1 MKKLILFLII
11 VVVSCQSNQQKEQEL
26 SKEEQKF
33 KNYLSIFDKKSLPI
47 KIDSVYIQN
56 SKQIQENEIDTQFVK
71 YMNINEFKEKC
82 GNHNQYLIYPNSY
95 FQIDDKYGLIYHAA
109 LNKKCSFD
117 AYYNRFFL
125 GLYNSRGELLD
136 YEEVGA
142 RQEVWNNTKL
152 IHSKI
157 SNDKII
163 YRTYTEISGDK
174 ELGTRKIDK
183 KQDTLK
189 ISIMKGTIK

>member
-1 MKKLILFLII
+1 MKKLILFLIVI
-11 VVVSCQSNQQKEQEL
+11 VVSCQSNQQKKQEL
-26 SKEEQKF
+26 SKEEQEF
-33 KNYLSIFDKKSLPI
+33 KNYLSLFDEKSLPI
-47 KIDSVYIQN
+47 KIDSLYIQN
-56 SKQIQENEIDTQFVK
+56 FKLMQENEIDTQFVR
-71 YMNINEFKEKC
+71 YLNIKEFKEEC
-82 GNHNQYLIYPNSY
+82 GNHKQYLIYPNLY

-125 GLYNSRGELLD
+125 GLYNSKGELLD

-157 SNDKII
+157 SDDKII
-163 YRTYTEISGDK
+163 YKTYTEISGDM
-174 ELGTRKIDK
+174 ELGTRKVVK